1 MSNMI
6 LPLFFEMVWQ
16 RSMTVCTQEI
26 KPHFEVDM
34 MNMHDRIQQA
44 DGDYRTIPRNHL
56 RCRTPHFV
64 DSFSLQGLD
73 TCFLLC
79 SNIIPVLTSK
89 ITRYY
94 DLNFEKDSQPAVRE
108 I

>member
-44 DGDYRTIPRNHL
+44 DGDYRTIP
-56 RCRTPHFV
+56 
-64 DSFSLQGLD
+64 
-73 TCFLLC
+73 
-79 SNIIPVLTSK
+79 
-89 ITRYY
+89 
-94 DLNFEKDSQPAVRE
+94 
-108 I
+108 